1 MKPEKVMQSI
11 SRFRIALILAAAILL
26 PAESVRSADCC
37 DDSEQQVQP
46 TQHSPHNLKPNQVAF
61 YNVPLVCPAAPQI
74 GCGSASKPLLVGL
87 ESRLPG
93 AQAWLNRSGT
103 VMAVVWSGKLPVN
116 SQAKTL
122 KAILSDRGITA
133 TTLKGKA
140 GNQAFIDFQSG
151 TGWYRSTDVDRLS
164 EEEAGVIAA
173 KWVGRIRDKISLAEP
188 KANLLQEGFTGAL
201 KRKLTGQITRAEARD
216 EMLKA
221 CREHLNEGEVNV
233 LLAAFK
239 TDLSDPPG
247 QN

>member
-1 MKPEKVMQSI
+1 MNPNEAMQSI
-11 SRFRIALILAAAILL
+11 SRFRIALIIAAAILL
-26 PAESVRSADCC
+26 TGQSVRSADCC
-37 DDSEQQVQP
+37 DDSEQQVQS
-46 TQHSPHNLKPNQVAF
+46 TQHSPHKLNPNQVGF

-87 ESRLPG
+87 ENRLPG

-103 VMAVVWSGKLPVN
+103 VMAVVWSEKLPVS
-116 SQAKTL
+116 SQAKAL

-133 TTLKGKA
+133 TALKGKA
-140 GNQAFIDFQSG
+140 RNRALFEFQCG
-151 TGWYRSTDVDRLS
+151 TDWYRSTEVDRLS

-173 KWVGRIRDKISLAEP
+173 KWVGRIRDKITLADP
-188 KANLLQEGFTGAL
+188 KASLLQEGFTDAL

-216 EMLKA
+216 EMLKV

-239 TDLSDPPG
+239 TELTDPPG
-247 QN
+247 RN

>member
-1 MKPEKVMQSI
+1 MNPQEAMQTI
-11 SRFRIALILAAAILL
+11 NRFHIGLILAAAILL

-37 DDSEQQVQP
+37 DDSEQQVQS
-46 TQHSPHNLKPNQVAF
+46 TQHSPHRLKPNEVAF

-74 GCGSASKPLLVGL
+74 GCGSASKPVLVGL

-103 VMAVVWSGKLPVN
+103 VMAVVWSEKLPVN
-116 SQAKTL
+116 SQAKAL
-122 KAILSDRGITA
+122 KAMLNDRGITA
-133 TTLKGKA
+133 TALKGKA
-140 GNQAFIDFQSG
+140 RNQALFDFQSG
-151 TGWYRSTDVDRLS
+151 TDWYRSTEVDRLS

-173 KWVGRIRDKISLAEP
+173 KWVGRIRDKITLADP
-188 KANLLQEGFTGAL
+188 KASLLQEGFTDAL

-216 EMLKA
+216 EMLKV
-221 CREHLNEGEVNV
+221 CREHLNEGDVNV

-239 TDLSDPPG
+239 TELTDPPG